1 MTNDVK
7 VRVNHNNLADL
18 GLYEAAAPKRTH
30 ASTSA
35 KRAAREKRKISSTDG
50 RVLRRMNRDR
60 QYNTR
65 VTEELAELVEELCD
79 RYDLTK
85 AELTERAL
93 RHYAEYR
100 KSGGE

>member
-1 MTNDVK
+1 MTDEVK
-7 VRVNHNNLADL
+7 VISHGSLD
-18 GLYEAAAPKRTH
+18 GLYEAAPRKSA
-30 ASTSA
+30 AQTSVRRGA
-35 KRAAREKRKISSTDG
+35 KEKRKLSSTDG

-65 VTEELAELVEELCD
+65 ITEELADLVEEMCD

-93 RHYAEYR
+93 RHYADYR
-100 KSGGE
+100 KQGGR